1 MHLFGYIYIYIYI
14 FIYLFGWVKVTS
26 GVTLSNVTQFN
37 KLLLNSYLVNLIIGL
52 HVLYVFNLHAN
63 FYTNQMLLTI

>member
-1 MHLFGYIYIYIYI
+1 MHLFGYIYIY
-14 FIYLFGWVKVTS
+14 IYLFGWVKVTS

>member
-1 MHLFGYIYIYIYI
+1 MD
-14 FIYLFGWVKVTS
+14 WVQVTPS
-26 GVTLSNVTQFN
+26 VTLSNVIQFN